1 MRVHSK
7 SLGRRRRFHF
17 CFCGKTPVLSTVS
30 SVFVETTWSVLE
42 LSLLDLFTVIL
53 LSLLL
58 SLLLSPLR
66 LVSAIRS
73 ALVAVLDHL
82 RPTLLHAQ
90 PLENELSSFL
100 PASGLAALDDA
111 RSTLAAFLLRSRS
124 FFKVICTGVRS
135 NGVFQRGVLGGKPLI
150 PLLECR
156 HLRQFT

>member
-42 LSLLDLFTVIL
+42 LSLLEFFTVI
-53 LSLLL
+53 LL

-90 PLENELSSFL
+90 PL
-100 PASGLAALDDA
+100 
-111 RSTLAAFLLRSRS
+111 
-124 FFKVICTGVRS
+124 
-135 NGVFQRGVLGGKPLI
+135 
-150 PLLECR
+150 
-156 HLRQFT
+156 